1 MPASSSTG
9 SSLFN
14 GAKRKASL
22 GNEGFLLPTFLCAL
36 IWDFWVRGKNRP
48 LFLSELV
55 EQMSKSIASRGSW
68 AADFRARWRVTSVR
82 TTIPEKNERAYLKSV
97 LYRLS
102 FENFFSGFRPFI
114 LPLSFASGEEHEAR
128 QPRSQGDG

>member
-1 MPASSSTG
+1 MRMPASSSTG

-14 GAKRKASL
+14 DAKRKASL

-68 AADFRARWRVTSVR
+68 AADFRARWRV
-82 TTIPEKNERAYLKSV
+82 PFAL
-97 LYRLS
+97 LS
-102 FENFFSGFRPFI
+102 LRKMRELI
-114 LPLSFASGEEHEAR
+114 
-128 QPRSQGDG
+128 